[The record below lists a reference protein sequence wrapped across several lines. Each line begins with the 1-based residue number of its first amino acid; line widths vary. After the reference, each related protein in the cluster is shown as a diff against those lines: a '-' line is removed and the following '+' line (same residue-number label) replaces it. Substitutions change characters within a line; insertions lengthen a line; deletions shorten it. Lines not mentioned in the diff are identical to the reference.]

1 VTSDRGT
8 GVRCRGGFRVNFCL
22 LINNF
27 YEPALPAITT
37 SCPPDF
43 GAGLYRLSVGKHR
56 LIWNPP
62 LLGFRAG
69 LYRLSVGKHRLIWN
83 PPLLGFRA
91 GLYRLSV
98 GKHRLIWNPPLL
110 GFRAG
115 LYRLS
120 VGKHRLIWNPPLH
133 HWSL

>member
-1 VTSDRGT
+1 MYPRPQERGFIAPQT
-8 GVRCRGGFRVNFCL
+8 PHP
-22 LINNF
+22 INNF
-27 YEPALPAITT
+27 YEPALPVITT
-37 SCPPDF
+37 SCPPD
-43 GAGLYRLSVGKHR
+43 
-56 LIWNPP
+56 
-62 LLGFRAG
+62 LG
-69 LYRLSVGKHRLIWN
+69 
-83 PPLLGFRA
+83 A